1 MHTKKGM
8 SLVVSVIVAVLVI
21 GVGAYVIK
29 LGADSKARKLEQ
41 AKQEQAAKEK
51 AAEEAVAAAKAARVL
66 KVTLGELNKSGQTGE
81 ALITGVGTDSI
92 KVNITLTGKVSTA
105 AQPAHIHIG
114 ACPKPD
120 AVKYPLTNVEKG
132 VSETTLPVTLD
143 QLLSELPLA
152 VNVHKSAADA
162 KTYTSCGDI
171 KAENITAPVEAVM
184 PVPGTD
190 TKETTVTGETEST
203 QKETIVIYDATG
215 FSPKTVTI
223 KKGETVVFQNKTGKR
238 VSVASDEH
246 PTHLLY
252 PEFDQYKTAE
262 RGKDIFR
269 FTFEKVGT
277 WNYHDHL
284 NATMGGTVVV
294 TE

>member
-1 MHTKKGM
+1 M
-8 SLVVSVIVAVLVI
+8 
-21 GVGAYVIK
+21 
-29 LGADSKARKLEQ
+29 
-41 AKQEQAAKEK
+41 
-51 AAEEAVAAAKAARVL
+51 L

-171 KAENITAPVEAVM
+171 KAENITAAVEAVM

-203 QKETIVIYDATG
+203 QKKRLLSMTRPA
-215 FSPKTVTI
+215 SRPKRLRLRRA
-223 KKGETVVFQNKTGKR
+223 KRSCSKTKP
-238 VSVASDEH
+238 ASACLSLPDEH
-246 PTHLLY
+246 PTHLLS
-252 PEFDQYKTAE
+252 
-262 RGKDIFR
+262 G
-269 FTFEKVGT
+269 V
-277 WNYHDHL
+277 
-284 NATMGGTVVV
+284 
-294 TE
+294 